1 MGHVDVIAR
10 VMGGYYELDDWRWTL
25 DEDEIAVA
33 VAEGLRVTHSQ

>member
-25 DEDEIAVA
+25 NEDR
-33 VAEGLRVTHSQ
+33 LPSQ